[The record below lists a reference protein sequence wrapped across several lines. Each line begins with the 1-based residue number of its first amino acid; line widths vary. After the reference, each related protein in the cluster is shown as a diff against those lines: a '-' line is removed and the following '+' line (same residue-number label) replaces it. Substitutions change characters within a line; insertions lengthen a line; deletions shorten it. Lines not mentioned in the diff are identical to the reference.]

1 MSGFLRSPR
10 AFRASAAALPLLAC
24 GLGLVGCQPSQ
35 QTQQSQSKAQM
46 AIILNV
52 DLEKVNEIRQAN
64 LHSKQNRLD
73 VTALLESGEEVTSEL
88 PISWDQSQHLR
99 AGAKLLIMSKDK
111 QYFDALVTIIPK

>member
-1 MSGFLRSPR
+1 MSGLLRPR
-10 AFRASAAALPLLAC
+10 AFRASVAALPLLAC

-35 QTQQSQSKAQM
+35 QSQSKAQM
-46 AIILNV
+46 AVILNL

-73 VTALLESGEEVTSEL
+73 VTAVLQSGEEVTSEL
-88 PISWDQSQHLR
+88 PINWEQSQHLR
-99 AGAKLLIMSKDK
+99 AGAKLLIKSKDK